1 MPGTRCE
8 SESAEG
14 ARKEASVRERP
25 RARRPT
31 CLRGTRIQEA
41 RRTPRGCLAPRR
53 RRRREGERE
62 EEEAKE
68 EEEEE
73 VEVGLRRAA
82 MARRLRSSP
91 SRSPLVA
98 ASGEEGGS
106 KEGTGRRPSFFL
118 RTMIELGYRS
128 FWAKVAAGR
137 AQISRAI
144 VKFL

>member
-1 MPGTRCE
+1 M
-8 SESAEG
+8 
-14 ARKEASVRERP
+14 
-25 RARRPT
+25 
-31 CLRGTRIQEA
+31 
-41 RRTPRGCLAPRR
+41 
-53 RRRREGERE
+53 
-62 EEEAKE
+62 
-68 EEEEE
+68 
-73 VEVGLRRAA
+73 GLRRAA

-106 KEGTGRRPSFFL
+106 KAGARDGKETEFFFFFFL
-118 RTMIELGYRS
+118 RTMIELGYRA

>member
-1 MPGTRCE
+1 VPGTRCE

-41 RRTPRGCLAPRR
+41 RRTPRGRLAPRR

-82 MARRLRSSP
+82 MARCLRSSP
-91 SRSPLVA
+91 SRSPWWRRR
-98 ASGEEGGS
+98 GRKEEAKKGR
-106 KEGTGRRPSFFL
+106 EGDRVFFCA
-118 RTMIELGYRS
+118 R
-128 FWAKVAAGR
+128 
-137 AQISRAI
+137 
-144 VKFL
+144 